1 MLKTRRTW
9 ILWFVLLAIPGSGFL
24 KFDGLPF
31 SSKTEFVA
39 ITVFVLALFNR
50 KLRSQVSK
58 FLNKESGQTLRWVN
72 TALVCVILIKFFT
85 FVLAPLGDGFEA
97 CYRSIYQPPADSVLC
112 EKSYEAP
119 FINNDNVNGLNQ
131 ITRMENEINFGP
143 TGNWVNGGAS
153 HTTWK
158 LPFVNDYPRFSELW
172 LDRIPFTA
180 KFGSFIETKRDSFI
194 PVQLVGQA
202 SVTVANENFSLSS
215 YTQQAILLVPVKPGR
230 HGFNLDYKFADSDT
244 AEIPGEQPPIKGPW
258 AQLFV
263 GKPTSMKAALADL
276 TLNLRGWSVDT
287 KTKSAPKRYEVRD
300 LSDKVIASAP
310 SVVREDVAAFY
321 GNKQQENSGFD
332 LKISKVG
339 LKESAEKL
347 VLVAIYS
354 SGNEISIAT
363 LGHAINNPA
372 DLSTVQI
379 NMPTNSA
386 YTAVFDAAWFSINTT
401 TTPTLNPLPQIK
413 PNFIFS
419 LLLQIFDLLILFS
432 ALVAMLY
439 ALFTSRQQLRTS
451 LPLALGFVV
460 FTFAINRF
468 DFDWWGYKSAIVP
481 FGISI
486 TFAVKFWRSKTID
499 LFSALIGATVAIASP
514 MIQLIRRFGGLEDAN
529 WWGFQIFRGRDSD
542 WFAYQGYA
550 KTVFNEAS
558 LRGGEAVFFFQPA
571 NRYFIFLQHLIFG
584 ENDVLISILV
594 GVVAIVAGIFVAR
607 ETFKYSVQKYSY
619 LYFFGFS
626 CAIFLILSE
635 QIIQIFA
642 SAPASELIAGVLLMI
657 CFGLLSARSLSV
669 GAAYLCTTLAA
680 LTSQFRAEQ
689 IFGAILIFV
698 LLQILLKSKIENV
711 GALLRVRLCLVFGLI
726 VCLSLLH
733 NLYYGDSFTFF
744 TNTRN
749 YEGNNDVRIRDLLN
763 FFSDAD
769 VREIIFFKL
778 RMIFGWKW
786 PMKPLDISFSM
797 FHLLWLAAIISAV
810 RSKLKDSAIWLA
822 AAFPFV
828 YLLPL
833 LLFKIETYYPR
844 RIIATQLAF
853 GLSAIY
859 VLSKQNSARSA
870 ENLEGNVGHIRAD
883 AIDSPTN

>member
-31 SSKTEFVA
+31 SSKTEFVV

-58 FLNKESGQTLRWVN
+58 FLNKKSGQTLRWVN
-72 TALVCVILIKFFT
+72 TALVCLILIKFFT

-97 CYRSIYQPPADSVLC
+97 CYRSIYQPPADSVSC

-119 FINNDNVNGLNQ
+119 FINKDNVNGLNQ

-143 TGNWVNGGAS
+143 TGDWVNGGAS

-158 LPFVNDYPRFSELW
+158 LPFANDFPRFSVLW

-180 KFGSFIETKRDSFI
+180 KFGSFIATKRDSFI

-202 SVTVANENFSLSS
+202 SVTVANDNFSLSS
-215 YTQQAILLVPVKPGR
+215 YSQPAILLVPVEPGR
-230 HGFNLDYKFADSDT
+230 HKFNLDYKFADLDT

-276 TLNLRGWSVDT
+276 TLNLRGWSVDPQT
-287 KTKSAPKRYEVRD
+287 NTAPERYELRD
-300 LSDKVIASAP
+300 LSGKVIESAP
-310 SVVREDVAAFY
+310 SVVREDVSTLY
-321 GNKQQENSGFD
+321 DDKQQENAGFD
-332 LKISKVG
+332 FKLLKVG
-339 LKESAEKL
+339 LEELTDKL
-347 VLVAIYS
+347 ELVAIYS

-363 LGHAINNPA
+363 LGHTINNPA
-372 DLSTVQI
+372 DLSTVELDT
-379 NMPTNSA
+379 PTNSA
-386 YTAVFDAAWFSINTT
+386 TTAIFDAAWFSFDTT

-419 LLLQIFDLLILFS
+419 LLLKIFDLLILFS

-439 ALFTSRQQLRTS
+439 ALFTSKQQLRTS
-451 LPLALGFVV
+451 LPLVISFVV
-460 FTFAINRF
+460 FALAITRF
-468 DFDWWGYKSAIVP
+468 SFDWWGYKSAIVP

-486 TFAVKFWRSKTID
+486 AIAIKFWRSKTID
-499 LFSALIGATVAIASP
+499 LFSALLGSTVAIANP
-514 MIQLIRRFGGLEDAN
+514 MIQFVREFNGLERAN

-542 WFAYQGYA
+542 WLAYQGYA

-594 GVVAIVAGIFVAR
+594 GVAAIVAGIFVAR
-607 ETFKYSVQKYSY
+607 EAFKYSVQKHVH

-635 QIIQIFA
+635 QIIQTFA
-642 SAPASELIAGVLLMI
+642 SAPASELIAGILLMV
-657 CFGLLSARSLSV
+657 CFGLLLARSLSV
-669 GAAYLCTTLAA
+669 GAIYLCAILAA

-689 IFGAILIFV
+689 IFSAILIFV
-698 LLQILLKSKIENV
+698 LLQLLLKSKVETV
-711 GALLRVRLCLVFGLI
+711 STLLRIRLCLVFGLMI
-726 VCLSLLH
+726 CLSLLH

-744 TNTRN
+744 TSTNRRGN
-749 YEGNNDVRIRDLLN
+749 YDVSLSELLN
-763 FFSDAD
+763 FFSDANI
-769 VREIIFFKL
+769 REIIFLKL

-786 PMKPLDISFSM
+786 PVKPLDIAFST
-797 FHLLWLAAIISAV
+797 FHLLWLIAFVSTIK
-810 RSKLKDSAIWLA
+810 SKIKDPAIWLA
-822 AAFPFV
+822 MAFPFS

-833 LLFKIETYYPR
+833 LPFEIVTYYPR

-859 VLSKQNSARSA
+859 VLSKQNSARGA
-870 ENLEGNVGHIRAD
+870 ENLQGDVGHVRAD
-883 AIDSPTN
+883 AIDSPTD